1 MFNTVRTI
9 FRIWITKRRVGK
21 NSYFRNKNTDPFFWG
36 HTVYSVDGLNA
47 VKYGK
52 SRLEYEACDSKY
64 VDLRVQGSQN
74 SGVQESK
81 DLKAQGF
88 HNNPS

>member
-1 MFNTVRTI
+1 M
-9 FRIWITKRRVGK
+9 
-21 NSYFRNKNTDPFFWG
+21 
-36 HTVYSVDGLNA
+36 DGLNA
-47 VKYGK
+47 VKYEK
-52 SRLEYEACDSKY
+52 FRFEAYDSKS

>member
-1 MFNTVRTI
+1 LERTLTFEVKVLI
-9 FRIWITKRRVGK
+9 
-21 NSYFRNKNTDPFFWG
+21 PLFWD
-36 HTVYSVDGLNA
+36 TQYTPVDGLNA
-47 VKYGK
+47 IKYEK
-52 SRLEYEACDSKY
+52 SRLECEAYDSKSI
-64 VDLRVQGSQN
+64 DLRVQGSQN

>member
-1 MFNTVRTI
+1 MLERTLTFEI
-9 FRIWITKRRVGK
+9 KILI
-21 NSYFRNKNTDPFFWG
+21 PFLG
-36 HTVYSVDGLNA
+36 DTQYTPVDGLNA
-47 VKYGK
+47 VKYEK
-52 SRLEYEACDSKY
+52 SRLEYETYDSKY

-88 HNNPS
+88 HNNVNEFNHKLTF

>member
-1 MFNTVRTI
+1 MDYETKELLLLERTLIFEIKILIPFLGDTQYTV
-9 FRIWITKRRVGK
+9 
-21 NSYFRNKNTDPFFWG
+21 
-36 HTVYSVDGLNA
+36 VDGLNA
-47 VKYGK
+47 VKYEK

>member
-1 MFNTVRTI
+1 MLK
-9 FRIWITKRRVGK
+9 RILTFEIKVLI
-21 NSYFRNKNTDPFFWG
+21 PLFWG
-36 HTVYSVDGLNA
+36 TQYTPVDDLNA
-47 VKYGK
+47 AKREK
-52 SRLEYEACDSKY
+52 SRFEIYDSKS